1 MAHMNQAMK
10 AQLAP
15 GIKAVLK
22 RYGIKGSISVD
33 NYSSLVV
40 TLKEGALD
48 LIGEANR
55 FNREYAERRGERF
68 YEVKGYYQANA
79 YRPNDYAD
87 NTVGRFFKE
96 LTKAMRGD
104 LWYDNSDAMTDYFD
118 TAYYLHINVGRW
130 DRPYVCT
137 GPRLDGTVNGVAEEN
152 YTFA

>member
-1 MAHMNQAMK
+1 MAYMNQERK

-15 GIKAVLK
+15 TIKAVLAK
-22 RYGIKGSISVD
+22 YGMKGSISVD
-33 NYSSLVV
+33 NYSTLVV
-40 TLKEGALD
+40 TLKEGKLD

-96 LTKAMRGD
+96 LTAAMRGD

-130 DRPYVCT
+130 DRPYVFT
-137 GPRLDGTVNGVAEEN
+137 GQHELEA
-152 YTFA
+152 A